1 MPSHVRVVNVYT
13 VIIRGVGAVLLPATG
28 SLFAADPVEE
38 AGRTVGEWVKTRAE
52 IIRLEEKWGEEKALL
67 GATVGAMQE
76 RAAQLQEKRDHLLAK
91 TAEERAEL
99 AELGARRDKARESL
113 DMAESA
119 LETTTEQLV
128 ALRPRLPPRLSSAL
142 DLAFRS
148 LSSSELS
155 PGERMQLVMTVL
167 NRCAQFNSGI
177 EHGEEVVEFAGE
189 STPLVV
195 DVIYWGLSHGYALDR
210 STGRTWLGS
219 PTRDRWTW
227 EQIDGAAEQVAELMA
242 IHRDETEPS
251 LVAIPAK
258 LGRAGEAGR

>member
-1 MPSHVRVVNVYT
+1 MPPHVRVVNACK
-13 VIIRGVGAVLLPATG
+13 VIIRGIGAVVPAAAG
-28 SLFAADPVEE
+28 ALFAADPVDE
-38 AGRTVGEWVKTRAE
+38 AGKTVGEWVKTRAE

-67 GATVGAMQE
+67 GATVGAMKE

-99 AELGARRDKARESL
+99 VELGGRRDKARESL
-113 DMAESA
+113 DKAESA
-119 LETTTEQLV
+119 LEATTEQLV

-142 DLAFRS
+142 EMAFRS
-148 LSSSELS
+148 LSNAGLS
-155 PGERMQLVMTVL
+155 PGERMQLVMTAL
-167 NRCAQFNSGI
+167 NRCTQFNSSL
-177 EHGEEVVEFAGE
+177 EHGEEVVQFAGE

-210 STGRTWLGS
+210 STGRTWLGF
-219 PTRDRWTW
+219 PTGDRWTW
-227 EQIDGAAEQVAELMA
+227 EQVEGAAGQVAELMA

-258 LGRAGEAGR
+258 LGGAGEAGR